1 MLEQFFFKINYLK
14 EIVVGSRKYKT
25 TTICNVDI
33 TVIPRMFIDII
44 NRYVLLSFL
53 FDNLFIYLWTGKLFT
68 KSIKAVFHLNKSF

>member
-1 MLEQFFFKINYLK
+1 MFLQNKLSE

-25 TTICNVDI
+25 TTIFNVDI

-53 FDNLFIYLWTGKLFT
+53 FDR
-68 KSIKAVFHLNKSF
+68 